1 MAIALHNAKGLSGL
15 GDQAEVKYYTAGGT
29 IAAGDWVSITAGKVV
44 VSNAGVATA
53 KTAIGVAL
61 EAAVADAAVRV
72 VTAGVVQ
79 ANCDNAV
86 AAGNA
91 LMPTGTNG
99 RANKATYDSTT
110 ATDAVVDLPAICGE
124 ALSGAS
130 GNVATCYVYRS
141 IY

>member
-1 MAIALHNAKGLSGL
+1 MALALHNAKGLSGL
-15 GDQAEVKYYTAGGT
+15 GAQAEVKSYTAGNT
-29 IAAGDWVSITAGKVV
+29 IVAGDWVSVVTGKVV
-44 VSNAGVATA
+44 QSNAGVASA

-72 VTAGVVQ
+72 VTAGPVQ
-79 ANCDNAV
+79 ANCDNSV

-99 RANKATYDSTT
+99 RASKATYDSTT

-124 ALSGAS
+124 ALTAAA